1 MQREA
6 LVSVFLSVVASISST
21 SFFIGGKLSELDL
34 VASQAMAKTEQQA
47 KVEVQ
52 LLQTIDAIKTDL
64 AIANNNILWLRKEI
78 ENEKDDN

>member
-1 MQREA
+1 M
-6 LVSVFLSVVASISST
+6 S
-21 SFFIGGKLSELDL
+21 
-34 VASQAMAKTEQQA
+34 KTEQQA